1 MLLFNASLINI
12 TQSMLR
18 LERARLLESQS
29 VHDEWIGLKMNI
41 VPYVFAEG
49 NAKLFVKQAFS
60 NEEVYQF
67 FRETECET
75 SCYAKNGW
83 DQETHTDYLSYTC
96 TKHIDSLN
104 MDVYGLHNNVL
115 CNYFTYDK
123 WCREADRNSS
133 LFEEGAYQS
142 AARIVTQSKW
152 TWLYLATHDEYLSKD
167 FTTLH
172 SFDEIYK
179 YLTTKLNPSWFENLG
194 WIDVHSTS
202 AGLELAKALA
212 NDICDS
218 RCSLQMASSSGEI
231 HVDDS
236 CVHALNGKLY
246 PVVHDYRLCPYVK
259 SYVDCAIPIKNGL
272 NGTTAVIIL
281 AVSVVVLIVIILTC
295 VHCCRKRKSS
305 HNYSDSSEDSSS
317 SSSSHKEERI

>member
-49 NAKLFVKQAFS
+49 NAKLFAKQAFS

-75 SCYAKNGW
+75 TCYATTEW
-83 DQETHTDYLSYTC
+83 DQETRTEYMGYTC

-104 MDVYGLHNNVL
+104 IDIYGLHSNVL
-115 CNYFTYDK
+115 CNYFTFDK
-123 WCREADRNSS
+123 QCRETDRKITLNDES
-133 LFEEGAYQS
+133 AYQS
-142 AARIVTQSKW
+142 AAQIVTQSKW

-167 FTTLH
+167 FATLH
-172 SFDEIYK
+172 SFDEIYN
-179 YLTTKLNPSWFENLG
+179 YLTTKLNPSWFESLG
-194 WIDVHSTS
+194 WIDVHSTA
-202 AGLELAKALA
+202 AGLELAKAMA
-212 NDICDS
+212 TDICDP
-218 RCSLQMASSSGEI
+218 RCSLQMASSSGEV

-236 CVHALNGKLY
+236 CVHALNGVLY
-246 PVVHDYRLCPYVK
+246 PVVHDYQLCPYVK
-259 SYVDCAIPIKNGL
+259 SYVDCATPINNGL
-272 NGTTAVIIL
+272 DGTTAIIIL
-281 AVSVVVLIVIILTC
+281 AVSVVVLIAIILTC
-295 VHCCRKRKSS
+295 VHCCRKHKSTY
-305 HNYSDSSEDSSS
+305 NSSEDSSS
-317 SSSSHKEERI
+317 SSSSRKEERI